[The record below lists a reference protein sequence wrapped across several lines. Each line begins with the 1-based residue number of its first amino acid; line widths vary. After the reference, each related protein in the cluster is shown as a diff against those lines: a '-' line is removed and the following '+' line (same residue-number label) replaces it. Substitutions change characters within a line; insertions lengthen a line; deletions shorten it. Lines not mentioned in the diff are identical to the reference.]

1 MLFRLETREASC
13 QTIVDSI
20 QEPEMALCE
29 KVVIALGSAL
39 SRSTVTMPRRRSAL
53 SSIQGSS
60 IRDLICSCINSI
72 RTHNLRTISGQRGY
86 SSVLLLHAA
95 LEDTYSDA
103 AVFETI

>member
-13 QTIVDSI
+13 QTIGRLG

-29 KVVIALGSAL
+29 KVVIALGSAP
-39 SRSTVTMPRRRSAL
+39 SRSTVTMPSVVLFSLRYKAPPSVTSAAVSTQSDPQ
-53 SSIQGSS
+53 SSHHSNRKG
-60 IRDLICSCINSI
+60 LFCF
-72 RTHNLRTISGQRGY
+72 TAT
-86 SSVLLLHAA
+86 VAA